1 MSTSMDSYS
10 MLLSPSLYP
19 RRSLQEHV
27 MHLCNAFSEVNGCAV
42 DIYDGGMTW
51 HLKIGRVQYAT

>member
-1 MSTSMDSYS
+1 
-10 MLLSPSLYP
+10 
-19 RRSLQEHV
+19 

-42 DIYDGGMTW
+42 DIYDGGLTW